1 MELSNPK
8 VAEFSGWPSLVGG
21 SMFSKP
27 KIFDIK
33 TIEIYTENVNKT
45 LCVLLILT
53 FLLIVR
59 LWIVLF
65 SVLQQEIASYLA
77 IFQEIFFSGRV

>member
-33 TIEIYTENVNKT
+33 SIEIYTENVYKT
-45 LCVLLILT
+45 VFALFIFT
-53 FLLIVR
+53 FLLIAR

-65 SVLQQEIASYLA
+65 IVLQQEMASYLA